1 MTSVVRPSAL
11 EHSLAMAVT
20 SAGWS
25 LRLRLPRWDHHVVE
39 RLDRAGIELI
49 DAPQGV
55 YSQPVM
61 VDIGLDVDD
70 EQTARERVIQALRG
84 WTIVLPFDFLHSGP
98 R

>member
-1 MTSVVRPSAL
+1 
-11 EHSLAMAVT
+11 MAVT

-39 RLDRAGIELI
+39 RLDRAGIELL

-55 YSQPVM
+55 YSQPVV
-61 VDIGLDVDD
+61 VDVGLHVDD
-70 EQTARERVIQALRG
+70 DQRAREQVIDALRG
-84 WTIVLPFDFLHSGP
+84 WTIVLPFDFLHSQA

>member
-1 MTSVVRPSAL
+1 
-11 EHSLAMAVT
+11 MAVT

-39 RLDRAGIELI
+39 RLDRAGIELL

-55 YSQPVM
+55 YSQPVV
-61 VDIGLDVDD
+61 VDVGLHVDD
-70 EQTARERVIQALRG
+70 DQRAREQVIEALRG
-84 WTIVLPFDFLHSGP
+84 WTIVLPFDFLHSQA